1 LQEERSRSSWR
12 WRDSVQLRG
21 LPAPEALAGRVCCLH
36 LSCSCCC
43 AQMHA
48 LLWAHTLRPA
58 AACKRVSRYCID
70 AGGVRLGSASMKR
83 RRPTAGT
90 AWMMLRCRR
99 QRGSCAAARA
109 PRRAGQFGVARLVH
123 VYERR
128 SRSRSYTTVV
138 NCRTSSDK
146 LTRLLRSV
154 CPRGCRFRPLARR
167 CSLQRARQGPAPA
180 RPPGVAGS
188 VCDRVHDGGC

>member
-21 LPAPEALAGRVCCLH
+21 LPAPKAHPRTCL
-36 LSCSCCC
+36 LSAPELQLLLRSNAC
-43 AQMHA
+43 AAKGAHA
-48 LLWAHTLRPA
+48 APCRRMQARIAVLHRCWRRAAWQCLDEA
-58 AACKRVSRYCID
+58 AASHRWDWQWQRLAAMSPPAPQRRSCACATPCRAVWRRATRWCVRAPCKR
-70 AGGVRLGSASMKR
+70 
-83 RRPTAGT
+83 
-90 AWMMLRCRR
+90 
-99 QRGSCAAARA
+99 
-109 PRRAGQFGVARLVH
+109 
-123 VYERR
+123 
-128 SRSRSYTTVV
+128 SYH
-138 NCRTSSDK
+138 CRTSDK
-146 LTRLLRSV
+146 LPKTALRSV